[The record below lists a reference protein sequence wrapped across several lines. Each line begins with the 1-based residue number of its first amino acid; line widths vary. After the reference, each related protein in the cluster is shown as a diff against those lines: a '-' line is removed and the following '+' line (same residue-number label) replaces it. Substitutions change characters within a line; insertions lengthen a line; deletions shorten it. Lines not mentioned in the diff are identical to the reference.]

1 MTTLLVSALAMGF
14 AAQPVSAQVTVQ
26 VTIGRFYRE
35 LAPYGRWINCRYGR
49 CWVPA
54 RVARR
59 WQPYT
64 RGRWVYTDYGW
75 TWVSNDPWGSTPYH
89 YGTWTSIRGYGW
101 VWVPG
106 TVWAPSWVTWSYSDR
121 YVGWAPLPPSVVF
134 GESGYAGRPVVVSQT
149 QYVFVPMNRFVDTD
163 IDSVRVSA
171 QESAS
176 IFRQTTPVT
185 SFAVSGGIVRN
196 MAIPM
201 ETVQRARG
209 GGRIEPRNI
218 GEARTAPG
226 SMAEGRGTSRQVSVV
241 APARDV
247 NAAVAAAP
255 KAESRPAQRQQA
267 APTESR
273 QQRQQ
278 VAPAAPRQQRQQV
291 APAESRQQRQQ
302 IAPAAPRK
310 EQQQAAPAE
319 PRQQQPRAGAEKPAR
334 PAAQAGQPKPQP
346 GHEEPVKKEKDKKDE
361 KQ

>member
-1 MTTLLVSALAMGF
+1 
-14 AAQPVSAQVTVQ
+14 
-26 VTIGRFYRE
+26 
-35 LAPYGRWINCRYGR
+35 
-49 CWVPA
+49 
-54 RVARR
+54 
-59 WQPYT
+59 
-64 RGRWVYTDYGW
+64 
-75 TWVSNDPWGSTPYH
+75 
-89 YGTWTSIRGYGW
+89 
-101 VWVPG
+101 VPG

-134 GESGYAGRPVVVSQT
+134 EESGYAGRPIVVSQA

-176 IFRQTTPVT
+176 IFRQTKPVT

-209 GGRIEPRNI
+209 GGRIETRNI
-218 GEARTAPG
+218 SEAKTAPG

-247 NAAVAAAP
+247 NAAVAAGP
-255 KAESRPAQRQQA
+255 KAESRPAQ
-267 APTESR
+267 
-273 QQRQQ
+273 
-278 VAPAAPRQQRQQV
+278 
-291 APAESRQQRQQ
+291 
-302 IAPAAPRK
+302 
-310 EQQQAAPAE
+310 QQQAAPAAPQKQRQQAVPAE
-319 PRQQQPRAGAEKPAR
+319 PRQQQQAAPAAPQKQRQQAVPAEPRQQQQQAAPAAPQKQRQQAVPAEPRQQQQPRAGAEKPAPAPP

-346 GHEEPVKKEKDKKDE
+346 GHEEPAKKEKDKKEKDEKGKDE

>member
-1 MTTLLVSALAMGF
+1 MGF

>member
-1 MTTLLVSALAMGF
+1 
-14 AAQPVSAQVTVQ
+14 
-26 VTIGRFYRE
+26 
-35 LAPYGRWINCRYGR
+35 
-49 CWVPA
+49 
-54 RVARR
+54 
-59 WQPYT
+59 
-64 RGRWVYTDYGW
+64 
-75 TWVSNDPWGSTPYH
+75 
-89 YGTWTSIRGYGW
+89 

-278 VAPAAPRQQRQQV
+278 VAPAAPRQQRQQAAPTESRQQRQQVAPAAPRQQRQQV